1 MRLINKPFERTVTG
15 LLIFAGLSVLSG
27 CTNGDRTYKVT
38 SVNYSKGLDTL
49 FAKEKTD
56 AFRKAL
62 QNKTIEVSIKD
73 DTLMIVKGLPTAE
86 SLTLHRVKVRKNSD
100 LPKYTYRISDKDGNT
115 LDISL
120 SGRGFK
126 NFTLKTRALYLFP
139 EKIGTDKLTLSSS
152 DTRKWQAGIEIKG
165 EKQ

>member
-1 MRLINKPFERTVTG
+1 MRLINKLYRFPVIG
-15 LLIFAGLSVLSG
+15 LLIFSGLSVFSS

-49 FAKEKTD
+49 FAKDKTD
-56 AFRKAL
+56 AFKKAL
-62 QNKTIEVSIKD
+62 QNQTLEVSIKD
-73 DTLMIVKGLPTAE
+73 DTLMIVKGLPTTE

-100 LPKYTYRISDKDGNT
+100 MPKYTYRVSDKDGNT
-115 LDISL
+115 LDVSL

-139 EKIGTDKLTLSSS
+139 EKIGANKLTLSSS
-152 DTRKWQAGIEIKG
+152 DTRKWQASIEVKG